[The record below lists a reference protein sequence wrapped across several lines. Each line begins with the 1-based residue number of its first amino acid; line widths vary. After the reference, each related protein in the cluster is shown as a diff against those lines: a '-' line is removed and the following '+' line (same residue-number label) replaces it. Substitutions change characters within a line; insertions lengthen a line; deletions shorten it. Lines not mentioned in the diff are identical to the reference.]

1 MGFTK
6 EFKDFAMR
14 GNLIDMAIAVVIG
27 TAFGKV
33 ISSFVDG
40 IVMPMVGLLIG
51 KANFNDLIWSPKP
64 GVTIAYGA
72 FLTQVLD
79 FLIIAFAVFMVIKMM
94 NRLKKKQEES
104 PVAPALPTKDQELL
118 TEIRDLLKK

>member
-1 MGFTK
+1 MGFVK

-33 ISSFVDG
+33 INAFVDG

-51 KANFNDLIWSPKP
+51 KANFNDIVWTPKP
-64 GVTIAYGA
+64 GVSIAFGN

-79 FLIIAFAVFMVIKMM
+79 FLIVAFAVFIVIKMM
-94 NRLKKKQEES
+94 NRLKKKQEE
-104 PVAPALPTKDQELL
+104 APAVPPSPTKDQELL